1 MKNLR
6 CSEWLGKLLTPSPH
20 YKLENKDLYFT
31 LTTAWNSNSPLYLN
45 FLNKIIAIKRK
56 RKLPFLTSGEVNF
69 SQATSSFRVCAFS
82 VTSVGSNSLWPCR
95 FQPARLLCSWDS
107 PGKNTGMGYYVF
119 LQRIFLTQWSNTRH
133 QFLLHCK

>member
-6 CSEWLGKLLTPSPH
+6 SSEWLGKLLTPSPH

-45 FLNKIIAIKRK
+45 FLNKITAIRRK

-69 SQATSSFRVCAFS
+69 SQATSRVDASECVHSQSLQLDPTLCDPVDSSLPGSS
-82 VTSVGSNSLWPCR
+82 VHGILQARILGWVTMSSSSGSS
-95 FQPARLLCSWDS
+95 
-107 PGKNTGMGYYVF
+107 
-119 LQRIFLTQWSNTRH
+119 
-133 QFLLHCK
+133 